1 MQQLQYD
8 INTYLTSAR
17 MSSKIRVLVEGRDDK
32 SHISNVVSLL
42 CKNAKFK
49 VDIAADIKGICS
61 STGKNNRAKVEK
73 AHELSKGNKQYKKLF
88 FLCDRESRGFVI
100 ENCVHDEISEHYV
113 DGRLSWTIGHSIEN
127 YFLDSEIISNGLRYL
142 TPSAFKDQAIDRFH
156 QCFTSSIRVIA
167 TLTLAAKEFGNASF
181 PCGVINRNCIEID
194 SQQNVSII
202 FSKIKNPAISK
213 FETIYKEFE
222 ECINS
227 SEIDVCT
234 RLCRGH
240 TAIVILKRIFA
251 VCLFQVISDSGDDTA
266 EYEANIFDNM
276 NETLISNALSEA
288 WIKNISSGYAAYPA
302 PLIDAVSS
310 ISAQHHI

>member
-8 INTYLTSAR
+8 INTYLTSVR

-49 VDIAADIKGICS
+49 IDTAADIKGICRD
-61 STGKNNRAKVEK
+61 TGKNNRAKVEK
-73 AHELSKGNKQYKKLF
+73 AHELSKGNQQYKKLF

-100 ENCVHDEISEHYV
+100 DERVHDEIAEHYV
-113 DGRLSWTIGHSIEN
+113 DGQLSWTIGHSIEN
-127 YFLDSEIISNGLRYL
+127 YFLSPEIISNGLRYL

-156 QCFTSSIRVIA
+156 RCFPSSIRVIA
-167 TLTLAAKEFGNASF
+167 ILTLAAKEFGNASY
-181 PCGVINRNCIEID
+181 PCGVISRNSIEID
-194 SQQNVSII
+194 SQLNVSIN
-202 FSKIKNPAISK
+202 FSTIKNPAISK
-213 FETIYKEFE
+213 FENIYKSFE

-227 SEIDVCT
+227 SDIDVCT

-251 VCLFQVISDSGDDTA
+251 ACLFHVLSDSGDDAA
-266 EYEANIFDNM
+266 EYEANIFDNI
-276 NETLISNALSEA
+276 NETSISNALSEA
-288 WIKNISSGYAAYPA
+288 WIRNISSGDAAYPA

-310 ISAQHHI
+310 I